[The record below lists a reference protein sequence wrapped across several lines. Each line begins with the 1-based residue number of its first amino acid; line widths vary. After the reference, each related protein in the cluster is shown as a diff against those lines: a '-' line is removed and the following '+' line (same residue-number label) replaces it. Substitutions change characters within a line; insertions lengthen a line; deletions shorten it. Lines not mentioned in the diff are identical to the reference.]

1 MAKSSTRPERQPGRA
16 RKSRS
21 FASGP
26 APIAAAPAVIP
37 WQRPEGVSPNA
48 VPGIVVRAF
57 GKYFAVQLRD
67 EPRQL
72 LCTVKGSLRRQRLR
86 TDLVAVGDRV
96 WVVDVGEGEGQIEAV
111 EPRIRVLAR
120 PARHTEDV
128 EQVILA
134 NPDQA
139 LFVFAVREPEP
150 HRRMLDRFLILAE
163 AAGLPAMI
171 GVNKIDLDQPS
182 EDGRPLSRVIFGD
195 YEAIYPVFYM
205 SARTGEGIPQL
216 WEALRGKVTVVAGPS
231 GVGKSSLL
239 NALDPTGQRKVGEIS
254 PATGKGRHTTTATQ
268 LYRIG
273 PDTYVADTPGI
284 RSLAMHGVP
293 VEILD
298 RCFPEFRPY
307 LGTCFYPDCT
317 HLHEPGCAIKDALE
331 AGAISRERYESYAA
345 LRRGDTD
352 EA

>member
-1 MAKSSTRPERQPGRA
+1 
-16 RKSRS
+16 
-21 FASGP
+21 
-26 APIAAAPAVIP
+26 
-37 WQRPEGVSPNA
+37 
-48 VPGIVVRAF
+48 
-57 GKYFAVQLRD
+57 
-67 EPRQL
+67 
-72 LCTVKGSLRRQRLR
+72 
-86 TDLVAVGDRV
+86 
-96 WVVDVGEGEGQIEAV
+96 
-111 EPRIRVLAR
+111 
-120 PARHTEDV
+120 V

-317 HLHEPGCAIKDALE
+317 HLHEPGCAIKEALE